1 MNWFAI
7 VTSGGGIGGAKV
19 HRSLE
24 SAAQQIRWH
33 RLRVAAGLEDSTPSA
48 VRVVQCASRRQAYS
62 ASIADG
68 LEVVLHG

>member
-7 VTSGGGIGGAKV
+7 VTSGSGIGGAKV

-24 SAAQQIRWH
+24 SAANQVRWWK
-33 RLRVAAGLEDSTPSA
+33 LRVAAGLEDSAPSA

-62 ASIADG
+62 ASISDS
-68 LEVVLHG
+68 LEVVLHA